1 LVEQR
6 TENARVLGSIP
17 SFATTFSKENRASN
31 EARFFVLDETA

>member
-17 SFATTFSKENRASN
+17 SFATTFNKKAALRLK
-31 EARFFVLDETA
+31 RGFFVSGN